1 MILGAVLLVVVA
13 GVGYAGYSI
22 FRPPAQASGP
32 TTSVPISQAPATT
45 VTKPA
50 AAAPAATTVPAASP
64 TAAGPATAASSI
76 AASSGYGSS
85 ASTAPASPVAAAPAA
100 AKPAAAP
107 IFEIDQNASSAK
119 FIIDEI
125 LRGEPKTVIGETN
138 QVAGQIAADLKDID
152 AAKVGAIRVNARTLT
167 TDAESRNRMLQ
178 NQILQTGQHEFIT
191 FTPTRM
197 IGLPETATVGQ
208 PITFQMVGNLV
219 IKGTEREATFDVTM
233 TPTAENRL
241 EGTAKSTIK
250 YADWGVSIP
259 QVPSVTGVSDE
270 LGLELNFVAKP
281 A

>member
-1 MILGAVLLVVVA
+1 VKMILGAVLLVVVA

-32 TTSVPISQAPATT
+32 ITSLPISQAPAT

-50 AAAPAATTVPAASP
+50 AAATTAPAASP
-64 TAAGPATAASSI
+64 AAAAPATAASPV
-76 AASSGYGSS
+76 AVSSGYGSS
-85 ASTAPASPVAAAPAA
+85 ASTVPASPVAAAPAA
-100 AKPAAAP
+100 AKPAAAAP
-107 IFEIDQNASSAK
+107 IFEIDQDASSAK

-125 LRGEPKTVIGETN
+125 LRGAPKTVIGETN

-197 IGLPETATVGQ
+197 VGLPETATVGQ

-233 TPTAENRL
+233 TPTSEDRL

-270 LGLELNFVAKP
+270 LGLELNFVATP